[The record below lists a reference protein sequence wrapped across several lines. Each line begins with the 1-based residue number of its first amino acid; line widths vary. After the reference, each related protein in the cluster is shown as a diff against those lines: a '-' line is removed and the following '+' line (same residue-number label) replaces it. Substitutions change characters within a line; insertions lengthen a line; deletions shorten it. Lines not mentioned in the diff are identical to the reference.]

1 MNSEERTLIDGLF
14 SRLRDAQQ
22 QSAARD
28 AEADAC
34 IAEHVARQPAAPYY
48 MAQTILIQEA
58 ALKRQDQRVK
68 ELEAQLAEMQAQ
80 RPSSGGFLSGLFG
93 GGSREAPA
101 PHSAPP
107 AGWGQTRFSQAAPGS
122 DPRLA
127 QSAALPGQGG
137 GFMRGALQT
146 AAGVAGG
153 MMMAEMLGGLFQHGS
168 PAEIVEV
175 VEAPQPLEPTSF
187 DAGTSDDAF
196 ADGGHFDSADFFDG
210 GDDGGDSFFS

>member
-14 SRLRDAQQ
+14 SRLHDAEQ

-28 AEADAC
+28 AEADAH

-48 MAQTILIQEA
+48 MTQTILIQEA

-68 ELEAQLAEMQAQ
+68 ELEAQLAEVQQQ

-93 GGSREAPA
+93 GGTRDAQPQPQSNAR
-101 PHSAPP
+101 P
-107 AGWGQTRFSQAAPGS
+107 AGWGETRFSQGVAAS
-122 DPRLA
+122 DPRA
-127 QSAALPGQGG
+127 PQAAAVPGQGG

-153 MMMAEMLGGLFQHGS
+153 VMVAEMLGGLFHHS
-168 PAEIVEV
+168 NPAEIVEV
-175 VEAPQPLEPTSF
+175 VEAPPMQEPSNF
-187 DAGTSDDAF
+187 DAGSSSDGF
-196 ADGGHFDSADFFDG
+196 ADDNYFDSGDFFDG
-210 GDDGGDSFFS
+210 GDDSFFS